1 MEEMNTSKNE
11 LKKRISLEDAIKKVL
26 DDKKI
31 EYVKTNDSNVRCLRR
46 AFERL
51 LKRLGSDIER
61 YKHNGVIEFA
71 EEEMPFMKSLLS
83 QLYDNKGIIADFV
96 NGGKKSKRFSSKE
109 VREFLDILTE
119 EIEKAESDVKKN
131 ELEDMGKFF
140 SEIFLWSPLRSVE
153 DCHGLIDS
161 IASCLQDL
169 PIDSQGY
176 YLGTMEHILEKEFR
190 LRYTEAAIEMKK
202 LAEEIEQSKDM
213 YNDDI
218 GIQRYYGIQDPQ
230 IRFHYMKRD
239 KRVLATIQE
248 DADLRQYIEK
258 KFGKKAEEIFN
269 YAMLDM

>member
-1 MEEMNTSKNE
+1 MEEMNASKSE
-11 LKKRISLEDAIKKVL
+11 SPKRISLEEIIKKVL

-31 EYVKTNDSNVRCLRR
+31 KYEISIDSNVRNLRR

-71 EEEMPFMKSLLS
+71 EEETPFMKSLLS

-96 NGGKKSKRFSSKE
+96 NGGKKGKRFSSKE
-109 VREFLDILTE
+109 VREFLDILTK
-119 EIEKAESDVKKN
+119 EIDKAESDVKKE
-131 ELEDMGKFF
+131 ELEDVAEFF
-140 SEIFLWSPLRSVE
+140 SEIFLWSPLRSIE
-153 DCHGLIDS
+153 NCHGLIDS
-161 IASCLQDL
+161 FASCLQDL
-169 PIDSQGY
+169 PVDSQGY
-176 YLGTMEHILEKEFR
+176 YLGTIEHILKKEFS
-190 LRYTEAAIEMKK
+190 LRYTEATIEMKE
-202 LAEEIEQSKDM
+202 LAEKIEQSKGI

-218 GIQRYYGIQDPQ
+218 GIQRYYGIQDPR
-230 IRFHYMKRD
+230 IRFHYMQRD
-239 KRVLATIQE
+239 KRVLETIQE

>member
-1 MEEMNTSKNE
+1 MQEKRTSEGEAEKMV
-11 LKKRISLEDAIKKVL
+11 SLEDIIKRVL

-31 EYVKTNDSNVRCLRR
+31 EYDKTNDSNVRSLRR

-61 YKHNGVIEFA
+61 YKYNGVIEFV
-71 EEEMPFMKSLLS
+71 EEEVPFMKSLLS
-83 QLYDNKGIIADFV
+83 QLYDNRGIIADFV
-96 NGGKKSKRFSSKE
+96 NGGKKSKKFSSKE
-109 VREFLDILTE
+109 VREFLDILKE
-119 EIEKAESDVKKN
+119 EIEKAESDEKKN
-131 ELEDMGKFF
+131 ELEGMDNFF

-161 IASCLQDL
+161 CASYLQDL

-176 YLGTMEHILEKEFR
+176 YLGTMEHILKKEFS
-190 LRYTEAAIEMKK
+190 LRYTEATIEMKM
-202 LAEEIEQSKDM
+202 LAEEIELSKEI

-230 IRFHYMKRD
+230 IRFQYLQRD
-239 KRVLATIQE
+239 KRVLEAIQE
-248 DADLRQYIEK
+248 DDDLRQYIEK
-258 KFGKKAEEIFN
+258 KFGKKAEDIFN